1 MKTFT
6 ELKTYLN
13 ENKKIKGKYK
23 GVPYYISNLGT
34 MFTLYVDDE
43 KIDTYHNQ
51 AAAEKAA
58 KQYIDFAK

>member
-1 MKTFT
+1 MKTFKSLRY
-6 ELKTYLN
+6 ELN
-13 ENKKIKGKYK
+13 EGTKIKGKYK

-51 AAAEKAA
+51 GAAEKAA